1 MHKHQHSFDGVHG
14 EFNIKSNVKYK
25 YYIYITMIDNIYKE
39 NLLVEYSIDEGADK
53 CGLAHIPGTTNKNDS
68 TTIHLP

>member
-1 MHKHQHSFDGVHG
+1 
-14 EFNIKSNVKYK
+14 
-25 YYIYITMIDNIYKE
+25 MIDNIYKE

-68 TTIHLP
+68 TTIHLPWK